1 MQINLKNDDTTAS
14 SGQSSNSQMNK
25 LGKPKDKSRKLS
37 KVRSRHLTADKRSRM
52 KQEEDENREEN
63 KSMIE
68 EEKKLCT
75 DNNQFQ
81 EEIREYKPSQK
92 DNSYFF
98 SELEKDVEDEEQE
111 QEPENEEG
119 EDYAEENEELDDDD
133 EEDNRVYPDQSNWY
147 DQEINED
154 EDEDDE
160 FTRELK
166 VNTYKSLPFK
176 TIHIFVLLMLLL

>member
-1 MQINLKNDDTTAS
+1 MSILNRNTVGGNLNINLKNDDTTAS

-25 LGKPKDKSRKLS
+25 LGKPKDKTRKLS
-37 KVRSRHLTADKRSRM
+37 KVRSRHFTADKRNRM
-52 KQEEDENREEN
+52 KQDEEDENREEN

-68 EEKKLCT
+68 EEKKLWN
-75 DNNQFQ
+75 DNNAFP

-111 QEPENEEG
+111 D
-119 EDYAEENEELDDDD
+119 EDDEYAEEV
-133 EEDNRVYPDQSNWY
+133 EDPDNQNNQEQSNWF

-154 EDEDDE
+154 EDEEDE

-166 VNTYKSLPFK
+166 V
-176 TIHIFVLLMLLL
+176 I

>member
-25 LGKPKDKSRKLS
+25 LGKPKDKARKLS
-37 KVRSRHLTADKRSRM
+37 KVRSRHFTADKRSRM
-52 KQEEDENREEN
+52 KQEEEENREEN

-68 EEKKLCT
+68 EEKKLWN
-75 DNNQFQ
+75 DNNPFPV
-81 EEIREYKPSQK
+81 EIREYKPSQK

-111 QEPENEEG
+111 QEDDNE
-119 EDYAEENEELDDDD
+119 YAEEPGEGDD
-133 EEDNRVYPDQSNWY
+133 EDGQINPDQSNCF

-166 VNTYKSLPFK
+166 VLRLLP
-176 TIHIFVLLMLLL
+176 I